1 MGGVLDSMNKLHKK
15 DFFTGLPP
23 LDNEFLEN
31 KLFMVISLARPL
43 LCCQQIPTE
52 PKIDL
57 TQMGVICLPKLF
69 RTMTTKCSVD
79 APPHIL
85 LAHLELSLHLGFWA
99 HWNSQARASFRLC
112 LRVESKQNR
121 QEKCLSGDLSAPR
134 SCPPSMRGRCG
145 WISIPATRFLGETIL
160 KHSTQILRGM
170 PARLSPRCLKQEDPS
185 LTEMSWIFS
194 LPWLPFLP
202 LPRSCTYKLPV
213 PSNKQFASAFS
224 RRVLKCDTNAKK
236 SYKLWVHVFT

>member
-85 LAHLELSLHLGFWA
+85 LAHLELSLHLGF
-99 HWNSQARASFRLC
+99 
-112 LRVESKQNR
+112 
-121 QEKCLSGDLSAPR
+121 
-134 SCPPSMRGRCG
+134 
-145 WISIPATRFLGETIL
+145 
-160 KHSTQILRGM
+160 
-170 PARLSPRCLKQEDPS
+170 
-185 LTEMSWIFS
+185 
-194 LPWLPFLP
+194 
-202 LPRSCTYKLPV
+202 
-213 PSNKQFASAFS
+213 
-224 RRVLKCDTNAKK
+224 
-236 SYKLWVHVFT
+236 